1 MKLILTKDFD
11 HFTDRPAITPEK
23 DNISGQAIGNAMGE
37 EWKILRAI
45 LSPTFSSGK
54 VKRMFPLVCQNADTL
69 VTSCLHEASK
79 NPALDMKNMFG
90 RFTMDT
96 IASCAFGID
105 CSSFLKEKPEFV
117 QMAETVFR
125 TSFSGLVKLFIRMS
139 FPRIARALG
148 ISRDGPDV
156 DFFRIVVEETI
167 RTRKESGQCRGDFLD
182 HLLEKR
188 HQNNTPTTEKGKT
201 VLSHEVVLAQCVTS
215 ISVGFDTVSSTLY
228 FVSHLLAQHPDQQHR
243 LRQELEALV
252 EEEGQLT
259 YQGIMDAKFLEACI
273 NESLR
278 LYPPTMVTA
287 RICTKPYQIPGTR
300 IRLRV
305 GDEVIYNIHAVQRD
319 SRFWQHPDKFQPDRF
334 LPHIII
340 NNPITPGSFLPF
352 LMGPRNC
359 IAMRFALM
367 KVKVALSKLLLKS
380 EFKLSPGHEN
390 IKMKNWSIVAT
401 PATSKRDPLTF
412 ITDHHVKSALRKDK
426 GDEAQLLT
434 WNINHFT
441 DNNTTIVTSVVVDY
455 LLGSNTHHTTY
466 IIKLNPC
473 ITGFRGSFTS
483 VLFEKEVNFYEEILP
498 ELNDMLKTAGQEA
511 LRMPELIH
519 FSKEEGNEFL
529 FLKDLR
535 SRGFR
540 LFDKYEGQDEAHIRL
555 VLKELSRLHA
565 SSFLLQAKA
574 SDFHLT
580 ERYPSLDK
588 DWIKCTDEEKEKLI
602 KMLSRNYINAAVI
615 LKCCKRDTAAAWVE
629 RNVSNCVDLFQEQ
642 VTRIPPFEVICH
654 GDIWNDNMLFR
665 YNNDGHPVEVML
677 IDHQATRV
685 ASPITDLINF
695 LYISVKGH
703 IRRPNVDNFLW
714 DYYTIFSSVVQA
726 GKVAMPFTWSELKQE
741 FRNRMIFGLLW
752 CLMFAPFFLGKGI
765 NVPNA
770 EDFLNENS
778 KEKMEAWRESMTEEI
793 LRDNPTLEQF
803 FLATVDEMLEAGL
816 VDGAPNMSSN
826 MSGES
831 GRSSRPCVGQQVRPE
846 PVVEK
851 TFVESVAG
859 FINEVAPQ
867 TYSNPS
873 HYEGKET
880 IIWVKF
886 DYCDINDLA
895 RFRDKIEVNG
905 NSPPLLLIVG
915 YTCGV
920 QAWVIPVNGEAMEV
934 LSWRQGA
941 VRTLKI
947 LPSPSTSATTV
958 DHYSL
963 KRPIIALCD
972 TAGPGPHFCS
982 VSFISL
988 KTGEQVKIIK
998 FKHPVHDI
1006 EANKNVVVIIFSE
1019 KLAVFDAATLEDT
1032 FTVTTC
1038 YPCPG
1043 PSVNPIALGD
1053 RWLAYADR
1061 RLVPL
1066 HQSCAGMVPEGTTS
1080 YKAKVFDAAKSLT
1093 KGLKELSESVASNL
1107 MGQRGG
1113 SSSITTT
1120 TTTQQSP
1127 PTTTTNI
1134 PTPGI
1139 VTIIDTQGVEGGE
1152 LNLSSS
1158 SSSDSGIVAHFCSHQ
1173 GAPVVALAFDPTG
1186 MLLLTADKLGHNF
1199 HLFRLQPHPLSS
1211 AQSAVHHL
1219 YTLHRGDT
1227 TAKVT
1232 DISFSLDSR
1241 WVAVSTHRGTT
1252 HVFPI
1257 TPYGGNIGV
1266 RTHTSTCVVNRLS
1279 RFHRSA
1285 GLDDTPSSGRNS
1297 PVLSASPGSSKFG
1310 FEVSPTLAYPNP
1322 RYPPYPSPTVVRPL
1336 VQLRQPI
1343 LHSLL
1348 GTMGTGPSPS
1358 RSPPS
1363 GKSPRS
1369 PSGDDIIK
1377 VASVFGSARGWV
1389 AGSPTVARDKQ
1400 RRTMDSLFVMA
1411 YHGNLLEYQLEPS
1424 PAPSLPQEKITED
1437 SPIQLQVHASAQWS
1451 LVRESTSSELRP
1463 PLDLTSPLLAPLS
1476 PTRPPS
1482 LSPAHSLDH
1491 DDPEERW
1498 MAQVEIHTHAGPHR
1512 RLWMGPQFS
1521 FKTIPGVTYS
1531 TTGGGGCGGGGG
1543 GGYYDTSAISAASPL
1558 DHPPPRSSP
1567 VNMPGSGGANVL
1579 IEAGSLTGSHDQSPR
1594 LLERN
1599 SGDSDSFD
1607 PETMMT
1613 QLRHDLAD
1621 AMMDSQHPATHT
1633 HTGGGGGCRGWPGA
1647 PSRECGLDMTD
1658 VMDISCDP
1666 PGPSHHHVGDDE
1678 IQAVT
1683 QVPVTPPSTSARA
1696 SPHTPSLD
1704 DTPPRVLTSSTEEL
1718 STTLCPGA
1726 RHTTNTNTNVSDSV
1740 WVPIERPTQHNKSSS
1755 AFSPEFVE
1763 LDRPPSQGHT
1773 NTHTQRLSPKV
1784 CQSSAERLMPA
1795 SGRRTHDA
1803 TTHTRQ
1809 QTPSTATTTTAAAC
1823 VVITSSS
1830 THNNNNKSECM
1841 IELGSS
1847 LGSDSEEK
1855 GDSKYKKEQ
1864 DRDDNNEGDDRTAG
1878 NVWRKCVVSSEIPQM
1893 YPSLVSKSAMMSASD
1908 HESSESHGR
1917 LVSSRSKAKQP
1928 PSTTGSEDDLWTT
1941 TATSDGRKD
1950 KRKKK
1955 KKNRTSMSQQQGDE
1969 EEECESKLQ
1978 QQQQSQQVVDIS
1990 TTLTTTTS
1998 SNNTPN
2004 TQLSS
2009 SSLSSQQH
2017 PSTDTQH
2024 FSTLP
2029 LSTQHHNTTTTHTQ
2043 HSSSSLSTQSKHL
2056 TDDNICIS
2064 NYYERPSQKSDLLSH
2079 KSDLLSHKSDPLSHK
2094 AEPQQLEMDVDVDY
2108 FHAAEEYQEPPP
2120 LEERVEELDDLQH
2133 QECFLEPQVEEL
2145 DFEEARE
2152 MVVQTLEDFELH
2164 PEEEDEE
2171 KGEREKKKVE
2181 TLDED
2186 TSVSG
2191 DAMLRSLHDDN
2202 DLARALEEAYSSDDN
2217 APTRPLPRPRP
2228 RTHSRTRTQSR
2239 TRTSEMFPFK
2249 DDTSED
2255 EGQSRQQQQK
2265 YKGDVGEVLGSGG
2278 SGGGGV
2284 RRRGVGVG
2292 TGTGDETSET
2302 SGDDRGESST
2312 DDRRT
2317 TTSESDV
2324 GASPNP
2330 RTTSANKAKKK
2341 KKKKR

>member
-23 DNISGQAIGNAMGE
+23 DNISGQAIGNAKGE
-37 EWKILRAI
+37 EWKVLRAI
-45 LSPTFSSGK
+45 MSPTFSSGQ
-54 VKRMFPLVCQNADTL
+54 VKRMFSLMCQNADTL
-69 VTSCLHEASK
+69 VTSCLHQTSK
-79 NPALDMKNMFG
+79 NPALDMMDMFG

-105 CSSFLKEKPEFV
+105 CSSFVREKSEFV
-117 QMAETVFR
+117 QMAETVFS
-125 TSFSGLVKLFIRMS
+125 TSFSGLVKMFIRMS
-139 FPRIARALG
+139 LPRLARALG

-156 DFFRIVVEETI
+156 DFFKVVVEETM
-167 RTRKESGQCRGDFLD
+167 RARQESGQCRGDFLD
-182 HLLEKR
+182 HMLETR
-188 HQNNTPTTEKGKT
+188 HQHNTHTTEKAKT
-201 VLSHEVVLAQCVTS
+201 VLSNEVVLAQCVTLL
-215 ISVGFDTVSSTLY
+215 SVGFGTVSSTLY
-228 FVSHLLAQHPDQQHR
+228 FVSHLLAQHPDHQQR

-259 YQGIMDAKFLEACI
+259 YRGIMEAKFLQACVNEA
-273 NESLR
+273 LR
-278 LYPPTMVTA
+278 LYPPVMATA

-305 GDEVIYNIHAVQRD
+305 GDEVMYNIRAVQRD
-319 SRFWQHPDKFQPDRF
+319 PRFWQNPDQFQPDRF
-334 LPHIII
+334 LPH
-340 NNPITPGSFLPF
+340 NNNNNNNNKHPITPYSFLPF
-352 LMGPRNC
+352 STGPRNC
-359 IAMRFALM
+359 IAMRFAQM

-380 EFKLSPGHEN
+380 ELKLSPGHEN
-390 IKMKNWSIVAT
+390 IKMKNWS
-401 PATSKRDPLTF
+401 
-412 ITDHHVKSALRKDK
+412 
-426 GDEAQLLT
+426 
-434 WNINHFT
+434 
-441 DNNTTIVTSVVVDY
+441 
-455 LLGSNTHHTTY
+455 
-466 IIKLNPC
+466 
-473 ITGFRGSFTS
+473 
-483 VLFEKEVNFYEEILP
+483 LF
-498 ELNDMLKTAGQEA
+498 
-511 LRMPELIH
+511 
-519 FSKEEGNEFL
+519 
-529 FLKDLR
+529 
-535 SRGFR
+535 
-540 LFDKYEGQDEAHIRL
+540 
-555 VLKELSRLHA
+555 
-565 SSFLLQAKA
+565 
-574 SDFHLT
+574 
-580 ERYPSLDK
+580 
-588 DWIKCTDEEKEKLI
+588 
-602 KMLSRNYINAAVI
+602 AA
-615 LKCCKRDTAAAWVE
+615 
-629 RNVSNCVDLFQEQ
+629 
-642 VTRIPPFEVICH
+642 P
-654 GDIWNDNMLFR
+654 
-665 YNNDGHPVEVML
+665 
-677 IDHQATRV
+677 
-685 ASPITDLINF
+685 
-695 LYISVKGH
+695 
-703 IRRPNVDNFLW
+703 
-714 DYYTIFSSVVQA
+714 
-726 GKVAMPFTWSELKQE
+726 
-741 FRNRMIFGLLW
+741 
-752 CLMFAPFFLGKGI
+752 
-765 NVPNA
+765 
-770 EDFLNENS
+770 
-778 KEKMEAWRESMTEEI
+778 
-793 LRDNPTLEQF
+793 
-803 FLATVDEMLEAGL
+803 L

-851 TFVESVAG
+851 TFVESVTG

-1019 KLAVFDAATLEDT
+1019 KLAIFDAATLEDT

-1113 SSSITTT
+1113 SSSTTTT

-1543 GGYYDTSAISAASPL
+1543 GGGGYYDTSAISAASPL

-1755 AFSPEFVE
+1755 VFSPEFVE
-1763 LDRPPSQGHT
+1763 LDRPSSQRHT
-1773 NTHTQRLSPKV
+1773 NTHTQRLSPKL
-1784 CQSSAERLMPA
+1784 CQSSTERLMPS

-1803 TTHTRQ
+1803 TTYTRQ
-1809 QTPSTATTTTAAAC
+1809 HTPSTATTTTAAAC

-1830 THNNNNKSECM
+1830 THNNNKSECM

-1864 DRDDNNEGDDRTAG
+1864 DRDDNNEGDDRMTG

-1893 YPSLVSKSAMMSASD
+1893 YPSLVSKSAVTSASD

-1969 EEECESKLQ
+1969 EEECESKQ
-1978 QQQQSQQVVDIS
+1978 QQQQSQQVVDIT

-2009 SSLSSQQH
+2009 SSSLSSQQH
-2017 PSTDTQH
+2017 PNTDTQH
-2024 FSTLP
+2024 FSTIP
-2029 LSTQHHNTTTTHTQ
+2029 LSTTTHTQ
-2043 HSSSSLSTQSKHL
+2043 RSSSSLSTQSMHT

-2094 AEPQQLEMDVDVDY
+2094 ADPLSHKAEPQQLEMDVDVDY
-2108 FHAAEEYQEPPP
+2108 FHTAEEYQEPPP

-2171 KGEREKKKVE
+2171 GEREKKKVE

-2255 EGQSRQQQQK
+2255 EGQSKQQQQK
-2265 YKGDVGEVLGSGG
+2265 HKGGGVGEVWGSGG
-2278 SGGGGV
+2278 GGGGGGGV
-2284 RRRGVGVG
+2284 RRRGVGG
-2292 TGTGDETSET
+2292 GTGDETSET